1 MVLKN
6 VSNKVKKV
14 NKLQVTLLVLFFWT
28 LLILQIKLSTKTRK
42 FLFKTLYAAS
52 GVLSIFG
59 ALGTTGMLCYKII
72 T

>member
-14 NKLQVTLLVLFFWT
+14 NKLQVTLLVLFFWI

-59 ALGTTGMLCYKII
+59 ALGTTGMLCYKIF